1 MGSASS
7 PAVTNSQNNKDRK
20 ESVEEAVLKY
30 VGVDIKDHGKRSKKK
45 LKKHDKKKKHSSKMT
60 PEEKDTN
67 IDWYLKTPGTTNSRK
82 LGDIE
87 PDSVAMAA
95 IAAAYNCT
103 VKEKHKRKRHKEG
116 PDGKFEGKKH
126 HKSKKSKERTAKIK
140 MVVDPELTTLDN
152 VMATPTFSPDDLIAE
167 TAFDKYVDAEKAYLI
182 KRSNKLVQTDENTEE
197 SNADNNSNTLVKIYT
212 ELGEVSNDGS
222 YIKRTAK
229 IPEKD
234 VRLEAPGPT
243 TDHEK
248 EGTELLRSDVVK
260 ASVVDGAITK
270 SIGRKFS
277 PDEEDALDQFIE
289 KYMQIRNLDRR
300 QMCER
305 IWSTDGVIRDGFW
318 ANISKI
324 LPYRTRSSIYK
335 HIRRKY
341 HIFEQR
347 GKWAPEE
354 DQELARL
361 CLEKEGH
368 WTEVGRLLGRMP
380 EDCRDRWRNYMKC
393 GSKRGSKRWSK
404 EEEELLT
411 RVVNE
416 MIEEAHNYQR
426 IKEIE
431 AANID
436 VEYNQM
442 YTRGPKG
449 KKVSGNPTFKDMINW
464 TVVSERMSGTRSR
477 IQCRYKWNKLVTD
490 QAAKSMLSTSLSEKK
505 WLLKQLKQ
513 LPELAYLNIDWDSL
527 AASKPGSPWTG
538 LELRLCYEQM
548 RERVQDHKER
558 STADVINLLLEQMN

>member
-1 MGSASS
+1 MDSASS
-7 PAVTNSQNNKDRK
+7 SVVKKFQNDKDPK

-30 VGVDIKDHGKRSKKK
+30 VGVDIKDHGKKSKKRS
-45 LKKHDKKKKHSSKMT
+45 KKHDKKKKHGSKKSHSD
-60 PEEKDTN
+60 KD
-67 IDWYLKTPGTTNSRK
+67 IEMDWFLKTSEANNSRK
-82 LGDIE
+82 LDDIE

-95 IAAAYNCT
+95 IAAAYNST
-103 VKEKHKRKRHKEG
+103 VKEKHKKNRHK
-116 PDGKFEGKKH
+116 DGSGSKSEKKKH
-126 HKSKKSKERTAKIK
+126 HKSKKFKERTAKIK
-140 MVVDPELTTLDN
+140 MVLDPELRTLDD
-152 VMATPTFSPDDLIAE
+152 ALTTPAFSPDDLIAE
-167 TAFDKYVDAEKAYLI
+167 TAFDKYVDAEKAYSVRNSS
-182 KRSNKLVQTDENTEE
+182 KPTHVDENSQEN
-197 SNADNNSNTLVKIYT
+197 NANNALVKNYA
-212 ELGEVSNDGS
+212 ELERISSNGS

-234 VRLEAPGPT
+234 VKLEEPQPT
-243 TDHEK
+243 SDEDK
-248 EGTELLRSDVVK
+248 EGTVLLRSDVVK
-260 ASVVDGAITK
+260 ASDMDGAITK

-277 PDEEDALDQFIE
+277 PSEEDALDQFIE
-289 KYMQIRNLDRR
+289 KYMQIRNLDRQ

-318 ANISKI
+318 ANISKV
-324 LPYRTRSSIYK
+324 LSYRTRSSIYK

-347 GKWAPEE
+347 GKWTPEE

-368 WTEVGRLLGRMP
+368 WTEVGNLLGRMP

-411 RVVNE
+411 TVVNE

-426 IKEIE
+426 MKETE
-431 AANID
+431 AANNED
-436 VEYNQM
+436 GYNQM

-449 KKVSGNPTFKDMINW
+449 KKVSDNPTFKDMINW

-490 QAAKSMLSTSLSEKK
+490 EAYKSMLSIPSSERK
-505 WLLKQLKQ
+505 WLLEQLKQ
-513 LPELAYLNIDWDSL
+513 FAETSYSNINWDSL
-527 AASKPGSPWTG
+527 AASKPDSLRTG

-548 RERVQDHKER
+548 RERIEGYKER
-558 STADVINLLLEQMN
+558 PMADIINILLEQMN